1 MFELSLHIL
10 DIAQNSIRA
19 NTKFVDI
26 TVDLDA
32 AKDLMK
38 IRIVDNGS
46 GMEPQQ
52 QERATDP
59 FYTTRTTRKVGLGLS
74 YFKMMA
80 EMCDGSFLLD
90 STVGVGTT
98 VEATFRI
105 SHIDRM
111 PLGNM
116 GQTLALLAGANPDI
130 EFAYRIRNDNH
141 GKQESFEFDTV
152 SIKELLEGVSIN
164 TPEVIVYIEAFINEN
179 AEKIIG
185 GIQL

>member
-10 DIAQNSIRA
+10 DIVQNSVRA
-19 NTKFVDI
+19 NAKFVDI
-26 TVDLDA
+26 KVDLDT

-38 IRIVDNGS
+38 IRIADNGS
-46 GMEPQQ
+46 GMEPRQ

-80 EMCDGSFLLD
+80 EMSDGSFLLD
-90 STVGVGTT
+90 SKVGEGTT

-111 PLGNM
+111 PLGNI
-116 GQTLALLAGANPDI
+116 GQTIALLAGANPDI
-130 EFAYRIRNDNH
+130 EFACHIQRDN
-141 GKQESFEFDTV
+141 QESFEFDTV
-152 SIKELLEGVSIN
+152 SIKELLDGVSIN
-164 TPEVIVYIEAFINEN
+164 TPEVIVYIEAYINEN